1 MGPDGSTYEV
11 EAPDEKAAVAG
22 FKRFQ
27 SGKFDTAPTTPAEP
41 AKPEP
46 STGEALARG
55 AKQGVT
61 AEFGDE
67 LTGLAKASPV
77 PGADVVNKYFPG
89 PIDAALG
96 AGRLLAEKA
105 GFGSGGK
112 AAYDQA
118 VADERAAN
126 AAAQEAHPVAS
137 FAGNLGGA
145 LLSAP
150 ATPMLAPLKGAGIA
164 RAAGNLAV
172 TGAAYGGLAG
182 AGAGEGDLV
191 ERLPSAVGGAVAGG
205 LLTPPLGGLAA
216 GAGKVG
222 GFVADHIAASRNPQK
237 VSDRIVARA
246 MVEGDKAD
254 VGAVRQQ
261 MADDQARPAA
271 EVQNL
276 TAADLAGPN
285 TRAAAGNAVRHHG
298 PARTEGQKLLRER
311 QEGSETAFSQADR
324 IDNQLSDIAGPGG
337 SLATEDRILAQR
349 SADGRRLYEGP
360 MAASVDYDSDAGK
373 ALLALYDRVP
383 DEAKAAALKI
393 LKMEGKAPKAEAAP
407 GKVAALGETGSGG
420 RKPDSLS
427 QFIARN
433 GGLALDGDT
442 ADYAH
447 TLRGVGKVV
456 KPNGKSIDGFWRD
469 RLIEEGYLPRD
480 PDGGQ
485 ARDITDELFDLLER
499 DRAQGGVYPEGYSAK
514 GRARMTREESD
525 HKEALVQEVVSDMA
539 KAGRLDGIDPKI
551 VDRAAEHLAGRHA
564 ATGTEAYDMA
574 AATQEAIPSKARQ
587 LTARHWDYLKR
598 GLDQLVDSNTDEF
611 GKVNTLGNAA
621 DSLRRDVVSAT
632 EEAVPGLKEARKVWR
647 GHTEEREALR
657 EGAKA
662 FSKPREQVHRDLEE
676 LSDTGRELYR
686 LAAINAKKETIAGKG
701 DHLNKAAL
709 VGNSPKDREVLQA
722 LLPDRETYNRLLGY
736 MRNEK
741 AMFETK
747 AELGNSKTAERL
759 ADAADADTPHGLI
772 AAAEAA
778 GHIGTG
784 NWRAAIA
791 DIWRYSKKINPEFRA
806 QVLDEVRKV
815 ILNPD
820 PQALA
825 AFEARLKADPSLAAP
840 ERGRLLKLV
849 AQASTRVAAGQA
861 NRPQPAQSGREAP
874 R

>member
-1 MGPDGSTYEV
+1 
-11 EAPDEKAAVAG
+11 
-22 FKRFQ
+22 
-27 SGKFDTAPTTPAEP
+27 
-41 AKPEP
+41 
-46 STGEALARG
+46 
-55 AKQGVT
+55 
-61 AEFGDE
+61 
-67 LTGLAKASPV
+67 
-77 PGADVVNKYFPG
+77 
-89 PIDAALG
+89 
-96 AGRLLAEKA
+96 LL
-105 GFGSGGK
+105 
-112 AAYDQA
+112 
-118 VADERAAN
+118 
-126 AAAQEAHPVAS
+126 
-137 FAGNLGGA
+137 
-145 LLSAP
+145 
-150 ATPMLAPLKGAGIA
+150 

-246 MVEGDKAD
+246 MVRAIRPTCLRSSLSRWP
-254 VGAVRQQ
+254 A
-261 MADDQARPAA
+261 DQARPAA

-337 SLATEDRILAQR
+337 SLATADRILADR
-349 SADGRRLYEGP
+349 SADGRRLYEAP
-360 MAASVDYDSDAGK
+360 MASSIDYESEAGQALK
-373 ALLALYDRVP
+373 ALYPRIP
-383 DEAKAAALKI
+383 AKA
-393 LKMEGKAPKAEAAP
+393 
-407 GKVAALGETGSGG
+407 KVAAEEILAMKPRADADAAGAATPFGQTGSGG
-420 RKPDSLS
+420 PKPDSLAR
-427 QFIARN
+427 FIARN
-433 GGLALDGDT
+433 GGLALDAET
-442 ADYAH
+442 ADLPR
-447 TLRGVGKVV
+447 TINGVGKLVHE
-456 KPNGKSIDGFWRD
+456 NGKSIDGFWRD
-469 RLIEEGYLPRD
+469 KLIDAGYLPRD
-480 PDGGQ
+480 ADGGQ
-485 ARDITDELFDLLER
+485 ARDITNELYNLLER
-499 DRAQGGVYPEGYSAK
+499 DLSGDHVRPEGWEAK
-514 GRARMTREESD
+514 GRARMTRGEGD
-525 HKEALVQEVVSDMA
+525 HKEALRNDVVRDMLSQ
-539 KAGRLDGIDPKI
+539 GRDPRTIDPAI
-551 VDRAAEHLAGRHA
+551 LDRAAEHLAGRQA
-564 ATGTEAYDMA
+564 RTGTEAYDMA
-574 AATQEAIPSKARQ
+574 AATQEAIPSKADK
-587 LTARHWDYLKR
+587 LTPQHWDYLKQ
-598 GLDQLVDSNTDEF
+598 GLDKIVSDNKNPF
-611 GKVNTLGNAA
+611 GEMNPVGQTANE
-621 DSLRRDVVSAT
+621 LRREVVRAT
-632 EEAVPGLKEARKVWR
+632 EEAVPGLKEARKIWR
-647 GHTEEREALR
+647 GHTEELGALR

-791 DIWRYSKKINPEFRA
+791 DIWRYAKKIRPEFRA

-861 NRPQPAQSGREAP
+861 NRLQPAQSGREAP